1 MIVGYTDLKWSRF
14 VISNETEA
22 YVLVVRRQQ
31 QSSKNPFAELTVG
44 SKAVYRLIKFDIGL
58 LEIRGFV
65 FKMVNRGDVNWK
77 Y

>member
-1 MIVGYTDLKWSRF
+1 MES
-14 VISNETEA
+14 
-22 YVLVVRRQQ
+22 VLHKQRNRSVCDRGQQ